1 MQTTSRLPLA
11 TDHHLAQG
19 NPMNSSESD
28 PRSAADPPDSSRF
41 VIILKIG
48 GNELDDDSFLF
59 GLVQAVKS
67 LQQDGKYPIIV
78 HGGGKTIADYQKRL
92 GLETLFIEGLRVT
105 DEASLDVAEMVLSGL
120 MNKRIVR
127 QLVNEDVRAIGI
139 SGIDD
144 GTVCVEKMWHP
155 HGDLG
160 RVGEVQD
167 VDTGLLNALLDAG
180 IVPVVSPISI
190 GAFDGLS
197 YNVNADHVAAAIA
210 AAVAAIKLIFV
221 SNVPGVLIAGRVV
234 RGITADQCEEWIA
247 DGSISGGMVPKVRSA
262 VDAIRRG
269 VTQAVITNIAGVQ
282 EDGGTGIIASA

>member
-1 MQTTSRLPLA
+1 
-11 TDHHLAQG
+11 
-19 NPMNSSESD
+19 MNSSESG
-28 PRSAADPPDSSRF
+28 PLPAVAPPDTSRF
-41 VIILKIG
+41 VIILKVG
-48 GNELDDDSFLF
+48 GNELDDDDFLF

-67 LQQDGKYPIIV
+67 LQRDGKSPIIV
-78 HGGGKTIADYQKRL
+78 HGGGKTIADYQQQL
-92 GLETLFIEGLRVT
+92 GLETRFIEGLRVT

-127 QLVNEDVRAIGI
+127 QLVNDDVRAVGI

-144 GTVCVEKMWHP
+144 GTVYVEKMWHP

-247 DGSISGGMVPKVRSA
+247 DGSISGGMVPKVRTA

-269 VTQAVITNIAGVQ
+269 VTQAVITNLAGVQ

>member
-1 MQTTSRLPLA
+1 
-11 TDHHLAQG
+11 
-19 NPMNSSESD
+19 MNLSESD
-28 PRSAADPPDSSRF
+28 PLTAAPAPDRGRY
-41 VIILKIG
+41 VVILKIG
-48 GNELDDDSFLF
+48 GNELDDDDFLY

-67 LQQDGKYPIIV
+67 LQQDGKRPIIV

-92 GLETLFIEGLRVT
+92 GLETRFIEGLRVT

-127 QLVNEDVRAIGI
+127 KLVNENVRAIGI
-139 SGIDD
+139 SGVDD
-144 GTVCVEKMWHP
+144 GTVYVEKMWHP
-155 HGDLG
+155 LGDLG

-167 VDTGLLNALLDAG
+167 VDTGLLTTLLEAG
-180 IVPVVSPISI
+180 IVPVISPISI

-210 AAVAAIKLIFV
+210 AAVGAIRLIFV

-247 DGSISGGMVPKVRSA
+247 EGSISGGMVPKVRSA
-262 VDAIRRG
+262 VDAIKRG
-269 VTQAVITNIAGVQ
+269 VTQAVITNLAGVQ
-282 EDGGTGIIASA
+282 EDGGTGIIGTG